1 MYAAKIDWNDMIK
14 DGHYETIDL
23 ISEDGTIASKLN
35 DVQLDVVIG
44 TDVVYWKTQ
53 IEPLIKTLQ
62 VLSDKHPG
70 LKIYICYIERH
81 VSTHNALKQ
90 CLAEHNF
97 SLTEFGQ
104 DVTKGINPDSYMYC
118 IELKSD

>member
-1 MYAAKIDWNDMIK
+1 MYAAKIDWNDIIK

-53 IEPLIKTLQ
+53 IEPLIKTL
-62 VLSDKHPG
+62 
-70 LKIYICYIERH
+70 
-81 VSTHNALKQ
+81 
-90 CLAEHNF
+90 
-97 SLTEFGQ
+97 
-104 DVTKGINPDSYMYC
+104 
-118 IELKSD
+118 

>member
-1 MYAAKIDWNDMIK
+1 MESNIRKYNHNAERCDMYAAKIDWNDMIK

-53 IEPLIKTLQ
+53 IEPLIKTL
-62 VLSDKHPG
+62 
-70 LKIYICYIERH
+70 
-81 VSTHNALKQ
+81 
-90 CLAEHNF
+90 
-97 SLTEFGQ
+97 
-104 DVTKGINPDSYMYC
+104 
-118 IELKSD
+118 